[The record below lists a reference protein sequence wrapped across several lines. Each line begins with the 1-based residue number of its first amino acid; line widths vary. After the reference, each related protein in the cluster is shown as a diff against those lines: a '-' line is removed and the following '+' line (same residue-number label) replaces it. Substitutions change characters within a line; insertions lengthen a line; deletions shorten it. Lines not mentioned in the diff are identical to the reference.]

1 MLTPAQ
7 LLTLKAAIAA
17 ETDPTFV
24 ALRNAGATG
33 AMADFYNVSHATFV
47 VWKTFV
53 SLTAI
58 GDKINGVELEGLASL
73 PMTRLQVIALF
84 SPQGVNP
91 SLADR
96 RAFFDGVFSGAGGNV
111 TRPALLALWKRF
123 ATRGERLYATGTG
136 SDAVPATLVFEG
148 SIGNADIVLALAS

>member
-1 MLTPAQ
+1 MTPAQ

-53 SLTAI
+53 SLNAI
-58 GDKINGVELEGLASL
+58 GDKINGVEWANLTQLNVS
-73 PMTRLQVIALF
+73 RLQCMSDYA
-84 SPQGVNP
+84 PQGVNP
-91 SLADR
+91 SLSDR
-96 RAFFDGVFSGAGGNV
+96 RALRHARRAAVRHRHRLGRGACDARV
-111 TRPALLALWKRF
+111 R
-123 ATRGERLYATGTG
+123 RL
-136 SDAVPATLVFEG
+136 DRQR
-148 SIGNADIVLALAS
+148 

>member
-1 MLTPAQ
+1 MTPAQ

-53 SLTAI
+53 SLNAI
-58 GDKINGVELEGLASL
+58 GDKINGVEWANLTQLNVS
-73 PMTRLQVIALF
+73 RLQCMSDYA
-84 SPQGVNP
+84 PQGVNP
-91 SLADR
+91 SLSDR
-96 RAFFDGVFSGAGGNV
+96 RAFFHDIFSSAPTTQAALGN
-111 TRPALLALWKRF
+111 LGSLWKRF
-123 ATRGERLYATGTG
+123 ATR
-136 SDAVPATLVFEG
+136 SDAAPATLVFEG